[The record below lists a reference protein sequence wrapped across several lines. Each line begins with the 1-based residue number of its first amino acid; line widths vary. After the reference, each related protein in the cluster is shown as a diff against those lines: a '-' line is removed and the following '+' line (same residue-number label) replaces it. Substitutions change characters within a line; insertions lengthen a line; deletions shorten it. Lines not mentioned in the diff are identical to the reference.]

1 MAEPTLKPET
11 LADLKQAIMAEKG
24 IFGALKLKSE
34 VEKCPCALCS
44 LVREFE
50 QNEKA

>member
-1 MAEPTLKPET
+1 MSEPSLKPET
-11 LADLKQAIMAEKG
+11 IADLKQAIMAEKG

-44 LVREFE
+44 LVRDFE
-50 QNEKA
+50 QHEKP